1 MPARAAESVLAE
13 IALALGGDGVNIADM
28 ALSPS
33 ADNSQGVIALWI
45 RGEEQAERALQLI
58 SGLGF
63 PVARA

>member
-1 MPARAAESVLAE
+1 VIAEL
-13 IALALGGDGVNIADM
+13 ALALGGAGVNILDM

-33 ADNSQGVIALWI
+33 EDNRQGVVALWVT
-45 RGEEQAERALQLI
+45 GGLPAGRAQELI